1 MITDFIYD
9 NASLTLSW
17 IAEPNDIEFD
27 IKIEYGEPA
36 TKFTLYTGPAF
47 SVPFN
52 LNIYDGTV
60 YVEGRPKEPLGTWSN
75 PYKKKLKG

>member
-27 IKIEYGEPA
+27 IKIEYGQPA
-36 TKFTLYTGPAF
+36 NIFTLYLGPAF

-52 LNIYDGTV
+52 LNIYDV
-60 YVEGRPKEPLGTWSN
+60 PVNVEGSAKNPDGIWSPKN
-75 PYKKKLKG
+75 KKKLKE